1 MFSSDRGS
9 FQTSRRRIVC
19 WRDDTRRLL
28 QLQALAALRCVQ
40 QRQASGRGALLVVAA
55 DLFHLFICS
64 QKLRTL
70 NRHKASRHCAAANA
84 PSSLS

>member
-1 MFSSDRGS
+1 MFSSDGGS

-40 QRQASGRGALLVVAA
+40 QRHSGGRGALLVVAA
-55 DLFHLFICS
+55 DLFDLFICS

-70 NRHKASRHCAAANA
+70 KCHKASRHCAAANA